1 REEDVGR
8 VCVRTR
14 RHGVARGTAEGALVR
29 CVAVR
34 LYEKRREA
42 AAAWLQP
49 LIVAEEESASEWS
62 RQLVERAGDVILFQ
76 ESSVTGREVADPVV
90 RRQDGRL
97 ALFQVSVVVIG
108 HREAVADT
116 QQLAGVRVVHTETVE
131 WRDYLRSGPGHASI
145 RRLHKRY
152 GLGGACSPEGRVGR
166 RDQVCEVVERVGL
179 GAGVDEDDIADR
191 L

>member
-1 REEDVGR
+1 RFSRPSSNGGAVPRRPAATSSAEGREEGTGR

-76 ESSVTGREVADPVV
+76 ESSVTGR
-90 RRQDGRL
+90 
-97 ALFQVSVVVIG
+97 
-108 HREAVADT
+108 
-116 QQLAGVRVVHTETVE
+116 
-131 WRDYLRSGPGHASI
+131 
-145 RRLHKRY
+145 
-152 GLGGACSPEGRVGR
+152 
-166 RDQVCEVVERVGL
+166 
-179 GAGVDEDDIADR
+179 
-191 L
+191 